1 MFERWPA
8 ALAAA
13 LALFVAAAAAPSSAG
28 DEIVLSQYGIAAIT
42 LPFAVAL
49 DRGYFK
55 EQGLEIDGFISSNGG
70 GSSVRNMIAS
80 GMPFSE
86 LGLPAAIAA
95 VHQGIPLKI
104 VYAAVND
111 MGETSW
117 VVKQDSPVKTIAD
130 MKGRKMGYIG
140 PQSATEV
147 IAHLSL
153 QRAGIAQSVQFVP
166 TGGQGGAE
174 TALDSG
180 AVDAIPLSDP
190 VLTQTAN
197 KYRVLFHITDLF
209 PQLCNQVGVVNAD
222 WAKAH
227 PDTVRKLILARRE
240 AVDFIYAHPNDAAK
254 VYARV
259 WKSDDALAQATLAK
273 LVKYKYW
280 SDGTI
285 NAKAMDNMM
294 EGIKL
299 IDDPSTVADW
309 RSITDSSYLPK
320 RR

>member
-8 ALAAA
+8 ALGAA
-13 LALFVAAAAAPSSAG
+13 LLFCITCTAAPVRAG

-42 LPFAVAL
+42 LPYAVAL

-55 EQGLEIDGFISSNGG
+55 EQGLDIDGFISSNGG
-70 GSSVRNMIAS
+70 GTSVRNMIAS

-95 VHQGIPLKI
+95 VREGIPLKI
-104 VYAAVND
+104 IYAAVND

-117 VVKQDSPVKTIAD
+117 VVRKDSPVKTLAD

-147 IAHLSL
+147 IAHLAL
-153 QRAGIAQSVQFVP
+153 QRAGIASSVQFVP

-174 TALDSG
+174 TAIDSG

-190 VLTQTAN
+190 VLTQTAS

-222 WAKAH
+222 WAKSHA
-227 PDTVRKLILARRE
+227 DTVRKLILARRE
-240 AVDFIYAHPNDAAK
+240 AVQFIYAHPDDAAK
-254 VYARV
+254 VYGKV
-259 WKSDDALAQATLAK
+259 WKSDDALARTTLAK
-273 LVKYKYW
+273 LIRYKYW
-280 SDGTI
+280 SDGSI
-285 NAKAMDNMM
+285 SPKAMDNMM
-294 EGIKL
+294 DGIKL
-299 IDDPSTVADW
+299 IDDPSTVVDW
-309 RSITDSSYLPK
+309 RTITDTSYLPK
-320 RR
+320 GR

>member
-1 MFERWPA
+1 
-8 ALAAA
+8 
-13 LALFVAAAAAPSSAG
+13 
-28 DEIVLSQYGIAAIT
+28 
-42 LPFAVAL
+42 
-49 DRGYFK
+49 
-55 EQGLEIDGFISSNGG
+55 
-70 GSSVRNMIAS
+70 
-80 GMPFSE
+80 
-86 LGLPAAIAA
+86 
-95 VHQGIPLKI
+95 
-104 VYAAVND
+104 
-111 MGETSW
+111 
-117 VVKQDSPVKTIAD
+117 

-147 IAHLSL
+147 IAHLAL
-153 QRAGIAQSVQFVP
+153 QRAGIAQNVEFVP

-190 VLTQTAN
+190 VLTQTAG

-222 WAKAH
+222 WAKTH
-227 PDTVRKLILARRE
+227 PEVVRKLIVARKE
-240 AVDFIYAHPNDAAK
+240 AVDFIYAHPDDAAK
-254 VYARV
+254 VYARI

-273 LVKYKYW
+273 LIKYKYW

-294 EGIKL
+294 DGIKL
-299 IDDPSTVADW
+299 IDDPSTVVDW
-309 RSITDSSYLPK
+309 RTITDTSYLPK